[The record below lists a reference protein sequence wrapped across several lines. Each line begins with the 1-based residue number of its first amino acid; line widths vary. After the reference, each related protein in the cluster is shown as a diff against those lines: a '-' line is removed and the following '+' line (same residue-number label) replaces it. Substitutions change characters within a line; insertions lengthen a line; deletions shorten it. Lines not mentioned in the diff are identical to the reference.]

1 VGLGVQALRDELLLD
16 ARVPEVLHL
25 VVRAPGEVLRDL
37 RPPVRRDDGSNPPRE
52 FHMRRSINQLA
63 GRGRKREGMKTLPV
77 SEDAV
82 DVDDGAL
89 LLLGEGAA
97 LQVRPE
103 VVDPPEP
110 AALAAPLQ
118 PCRRPP

>member
-1 VGLGVQALRDELLLD
+1 ME
-16 ARVPEVLHL
+16 
-25 VVRAPGEVLRDL
+25 PGED
-37 RPPVRRDDGSNPPRE
+37 
-52 FHMRRSINQLA
+52 
-63 GRGRKREGMKTLPV
+63 LPV
-77 SEDAV
+77 AEDAV

-97 LQVRPE
+97 LEVGPE

-118 PCRRPP
+118 PCDPINPRTKNQSDWPERNG

>member
-1 VGLGVQALRDELLLD
+1 
-16 ARVPEVLHL
+16 
-25 VVRAPGEVLRDL
+25 
-37 RPPVRRDDGSNPPRE
+37 
-52 FHMRRSINQLA
+52 
-63 GRGRKREGMKTLPV
+63 MKTLLV

-118 PCRRPP
+118 PCRRPPWPGYEQKICFLIKDEGGIDGWISSPYRRALGRRSSSCGHGR

>member
-1 VGLGVQALRDELLLD
+1 
-16 ARVPEVLHL
+16 
-25 VVRAPGEVLRDL
+25 
-37 RPPVRRDDGSNPPRE
+37 
-52 FHMRRSINQLA
+52 MRRNSPEGQ
-63 GRGRKREGMKTLPV
+63 REDTSTLPV

-89 LLLGEGAA
+89 LQLREGAA

-110 AALAAPLQ
+110 AALAAPLK
-118 PCRRPP
+118 PCRRTRHGRGMETGMNKKICF